1 MTSNRSFDGEK
12 GRIFMGLLVWMH
24 RRRARS
30 IIRAMWKHYSEGR
43 AQYSDVEESEICRAT
58 IGSRFQIIK
67 PGTREMNILSSSLNE
82 VQNIYQACAL
92 VIRAETNISIG
103 VDNELWVA
111 LCVVIANEVATLKN
125 ETSPDNIKNRINEL
139 IAFIYDTEKASN
151 Q

>member
-1 MTSNRSFDGEK
+1 
-12 GRIFMGLLVWMH
+12 
-24 RRRARS
+24 
-30 IIRAMWKHYSEGR
+30 
-43 AQYSDVEESEICRAT
+43 
-58 IGSRFQIIK
+58 
-67 PGTREMNILSSSLNE
+67 MNILSSSLNE